1 MSTGKDRESNS
12 FGGRA
17 ARYARV
23 GTGLSGVAAKMATNR
38 ILGLKGDHAA
48 QAAAMAEV
56 LGNLKGPLMKVAQLL
71 STIPEA
77 VPPEY
82 AAELAKLQSSAPPM
96 GPVFVKRR
104 MKAELGPEWL
114 NRFQSFQ
121 YEAAA
126 SASLGQ
132 VHKAIHPDGTE
143 LALKLQYPD
152 MASAVEA
159 DLKQLDWAL
168 SVYKRIDGAVDTSE
182 IRVEVADRIREE
194 LDYIREAKHI
204 RLYQN
209 ILEEVDE
216 IRVPQVYD
224 DLSTG
229 RLLTMEWLHGKPL
242 LTYKDAPLELRNHLA
257 TTMFKAI
264 WQPFVSHAVIHGD
277 PHLGNYTVFDDGAGV
292 NLLDYG
298 CIRVFDPKLVEGVVE
313 LRAGLAANDRDRI
326 VHSYEC
332 WGFEG
337 LTNELIEILNLW
349 AKFIYGPLLDDRVRT
364 VADGVAPGEY
374 GRKEAFKVHQAL
386 KENGPVKIPRAF
398 VFSDRAAIGL
408 GSVFLHLNAELNF
421 YQLFEEALAAHPL
434 EKVGER
440 QTLALEKAGLTAA
453 ERSAN

>member
-1 MSTGKDRESNS
+1 MSEQKDKEANS

-23 GTGLSGVAAKMATNR
+23 GTGLSGVAAKLATQKVF
-38 ILGLKGDHAA
+38 GLKGDASKD
-48 QAAAMAEV
+48 AAMLTEV

-104 MKAELGPEWL
+104 MKAELGADWL
-114 NRFQSFQ
+114 SKFGHFD
-121 YEAAA
+121 YDAAA

-132 VHKAIHPDGTE
+132 VHKASHHDGTD
-143 LALKLQYPD
+143 LAVKLQYPD
-152 MASAVEA
+152 MGSAVEA

-168 SVYKRIDGAVDTSE
+168 SLYKRLDGAIDTSD
-182 IRVEVADRIREE
+182 IRLEVADRIREE

-204 RLYQN
+204 ALYQN
-209 ILEEVDE
+209 VLKATPE
-216 IRVPQVYD
+216 IRVPNVYPE
-224 DLSTG
+224 LSSK
-229 RLLTMEWLHGKPL
+229 RLLTMQWLEGEPL
-242 LTYKDAPLELRNHLA
+242 LNYKDASLEQRNHLSKI
-257 TTMFKAI
+257 MFKAI

-277 PHLGNYTVFDDGAGV
+277 PHLGNYTVFAKGEGI

-349 AKFIYGPLLDDRVRT
+349 ARFIYGPLLDDRVRT
-364 VADGVAPGEY
+364 IADGVAPGDY

-386 KENGPVKIPRAF
+386 KQNGPVKIPRAF

-408 GSVFLHLNAELNF
+408 GSVFLHMKAELNF
-421 YQLFEEALAAHPL
+421 YQLFEEALEGFSLEAVSDRQSAAL
-434 EKVGER
+434 
-440 QTLALEKAGLTAA
+440 QNAGLAPPST
-453 ERSAN
+453 SV